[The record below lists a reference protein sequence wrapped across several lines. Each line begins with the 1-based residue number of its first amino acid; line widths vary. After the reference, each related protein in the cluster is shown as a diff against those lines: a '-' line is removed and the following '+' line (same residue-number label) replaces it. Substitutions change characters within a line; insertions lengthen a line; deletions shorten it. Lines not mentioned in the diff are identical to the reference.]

1 MGNFKRTFLK
11 SSSKSQAK
19 SVCGRGR
26 SQQSSISKGV
36 ASLRQSNHVFR
47 TICAL
52 LLSLLMTVSFFVS
65 AVPKN
70 AEALPNSETST
81 YMWYSIGGAKGG
93 FNVMGV
99 TNGSPAV
106 KVTYGSG
113 NGNGF
118 EVVAKVDTSQT
129 SSGNGLKYSTNGQTI
144 TYQGIEFTQ
153 TLSIV
158 NDDAYVRISYDVHNP
173 TNVSHVVSL
182 GNWTDVMIGNDDTAP
197 IYPTSTGARMAN
209 SKGEN
214 SQFNM
219 ICKNAYGVNDVDTLW
234 FGQYGQS
241 YANVFGNSTTSALTG
256 VDSGIAIG
264 WKNRTIPAG
273 ETRTFSY
280 LLGIGENAEPPQIS
294 GSINAVVHPQTVD
307 VSAQVKDAVNRTDRL
322 YYVLDRDTELETDPV
337 VLDTHKFTANS
348 FVEMK
353 GVIQRPTSWQVG
365 EVHTVS
371 VWVMNEANAM
381 SPIVTKVI
389 VIKDDEDAGDVM
401 QEGVNVTLHF
411 KPGSIAGVA
420 ATGTPPEDKQVFELQ
435 AVELPSNT
443 FTAPVINGMTMK
455 FAGWKAQDGKMYQP
469 GVKFTMP
476 ERTSIID
483 AATRTNYDFEA
494 VWMSDGKSIYYVDI
508 YTQQKDG
515 TYKKKQ
521 ELTEIGDEN
530 KTVNISSRVSE
541 FAQEGYKLHSGNPT
555 KLSGTVTPITS
566 NNPLRLALYYDLEQ
580 FNVTFNVDDMPGLS
594 DSTATLYYNTSLAD
608 STTASMRVLT
618 DQQWATFGG
627 WFNRTNGKGAQLTDQ
642 RRIKANETYY
652 AYWVPKIKQ
661 MTFDYNYSN
670 WSGKPTVSSTT
681 KPVEE
686 TRAEGSYANLGVKLA
701 TGNLPAALPDWTDD
715 NGVAWRFDKWVV
727 DGGQVVGGRAG
738 RTVEVTDATVFRVD
752 QSAITARASW
762 YRVYPVTLTNNLVA
776 GGTADLTFANAQ
788 GQTTTLNTA
797 ADGVGVTANCQQGSA
812 ATVSFAPKDNYQVAH
827 ITVNGVNYDQT
838 IGSGKLTLRDIKEA
852 KDVQISY
859 VKSPSDMNF
868 DFAYVDAETGRT
880 PQNAALATT
889 PPAKQGLVRAANRP
903 GEGIYQDIALKTS
916 GMPAIP
922 ADWQDTTGKFWRF
935 DGWYIDGSFVIGAE
949 SGQEVKVD
957 ENTQYTIRYNAEAEL
972 GYDTMTATAHWR
984 EVLPLTAT
992 SNTGGKLARVD
1003 TDSNQVIT
1011 SPYHEIGSNAAVTFN
1026 PNSGY
1031 TVSHV
1036 MVDGVWDDSWIEM
1049 GRVEFPDYRAAHT
1062 VYVEFVKDPD
1072 PPVKE
1077 IGSIKFS
1084 PNGGTGTP
1092 AGISGEVGT
1101 STAGNTFPIASP
1113 VRGGYAFNGWNTQAD
1128 GKGVD
1133 VTAYPATFAKGTTY
1147 YYAKWEKVD
1156 TSQPDPSPTPGEET
1170 GYIKFSANGG
1180 KGTPAG
1186 ISGTVGASTAGK
1198 VWPSMVPQRDG
1209 YVFQGWNTK
1218 SDGTGAMVASYPA
1231 TFASGTT
1238 TYYAVWKE
1246 MGLTPDPEPE
1256 PGVKLGFIKFDAN
1269 GGSGTPAG
1277 IQGEIGTAVVGKTFP
1292 ATVPVRT
1299 GYVFEGWNTV
1309 ADGSGSMVNAY
1320 PATYPADGSTII
1332 YYAQWSKATPYTPIE
1347 PDAPASYIR
1356 FNTNGGTGTPM
1367 GISGKVG
1374 DAVTQLFPATIPQKG
1389 TDVFLGW
1396 FTAPTGGEAVTAYP
1410 AALTTPGTTYYYA
1423 HWQAASTPVPTPPD
1437 DPDNEITTIAFD
1449 ANGGNGTP
1457 AYIEGAAGDAITASW
1472 PTMVPNRSGYVFAGW
1487 FTAPGG
1493 DDPES
1498 EAGDEV
1504 TAYPATFPAQDVT
1517 YYAQWNKVPDPDPD
1531 DPTPNPTPVP
1541 DPEPVPNPD
1550 PATVSIM
1557 FSANGGNGTPANIDG
1572 VAGTSTAGKTW
1583 PSLIPL
1589 KQGYVF
1595 NGWYTAP
1602 VGGTHVTALPATFP
1616 TTHTTYYAQW
1626 IKADDTGHD
1635 PVPEPGD
1642 AIGTIKFD
1650 TQGGA
1655 GTLPVVTG
1663 KSGDAITAAW
1673 PTTVPT
1679 KEGAVFAG
1687 WFTAPADESGVGGA
1701 EVDAY
1706 PAVYPDNTTVIYYA
1720 HWQTI
1725 PDPGP
1730 NPTPD
1735 PDPVPNPDPLIISFM
1750 FNANGG
1756 NGTPGNVEGVAGQS
1770 TADKVWP
1777 AMVPQRTGYV
1787 FNGWFD
1793 APEGG
1798 NAVTAFPAAFPNV
1811 NTTYYAQWIPADPTK
1826 PDNPVGPTKPYGY
1839 IKFDVTG
1846 GYGAPVGIEGESGT
1860 STAGHIFP
1868 TANPLKTGYVFAGWN
1883 TQADGSGSAVV
1894 SYPATFTEGTTVYY
1908 AQWLEVKDPTKPDPT
1923 PAPGEEMGYIKFS
1936 ANGGVGAPADIT
1948 GTIGA
1953 STASYTFPAAI
1964 PARDGYAFAGWNTL
1978 ANGTGSV
1985 VTALPE
1991 TFASGTTIY
2000 YAMWQKVDPTKPDPA
2015 PTPEPTPDPGYD
2027 NPESYIL
2034 FDANGGSG
2042 TPAQIK
2048 GEASSSTAGHT
2059 FPVLKPVRS
2068 GYVFTGW
2075 NTLANPT
2082 EADPGTVVTTLPA
2095 TFPPVDPADATQGT
2109 SVTYYAMWKAVDPTA
2124 PDPTPTPGPNP
2135 DPNQGTI
2142 AFDVQG
2148 GIGAPASITGV
2159 AGSAI
2164 TMSFPGN
2171 IPTKTGFAFA
2181 GWNTKADGTGNY
2193 VTSYPQTYPDG
2204 ETLVYYARWNTIG
2217 GTTTPDP
2224 EPTPEPEH
2232 GYIKFDANGGTGAPG
2247 LVAGNVGDKVTA
2259 AFPTQTPLR
2268 SGYSFNGWNTVQNP
2282 TDENPGTMVS
2292 AFTGS
2297 LSTFAKGTTVLY
2309 AQWLYTAKPAPV
2321 DPTTYYTISTVK
2333 YGSTHATLTP
2343 THSVAKN
2350 DDTTVTWKP
2359 DEGYKIT
2366 EVTVNGIQQ
2375 PLATSGEGSVTFKN
2389 VTSNHEVVVYVEKIE
2404 EPGSEP
2410 TTPVTDPRYVRI
2422 NTEIVGHGTIDN
2434 TASVEVGTDRTI
2446 AWRIDEGYKVDKV
2459 YVNGTEMVIE
2469 GTTLLLNR
2477 YTFTNVQ
2484 TDQSIKVIVVPKDAG
2499 AAPDPSTNPAIYTN
2513 IINGVGTITPS
2524 TTLVTDEQKEKHE
2537 VAWNVDVAKTIG
2549 SSTGT
2554 VYPKYNVEKVVVD
2567 NAEDGEITG
2576 DETVKTFIN
2585 VDQDHQ
2591 VDVYLKPNM
2600 VNVTVKVEGNGVA
2613 SPNQTLFM
2621 GQDYDCY
2628 ATAADGWTL
2637 ESITMADGTVIY
2649 QRAGRM
2655 AAPFAHL
2662 FATPLAAGAGN
2673 AARVADQSS
2682 TLQEVTQD
2690 TELTVVFTQDGAP
2703 APNPDD
2709 PTYSISVE
2717 LTGGMGSIAS
2727 NYTSIAAGD
2736 DRTVSWTVQD
2746 GYRVKKVSVTRAGIT
2761 QVTNYPDPTELS
2773 SLTFENIESDIAVV
2787 VELEAYIPEP
2797 DPDDPTPSPA
2807 PDPTPTPDPTPGVDY
2822 PESYI
2827 LFDAN
2832 GGSGAPA
2839 QIKGKAGDPIADTT
2853 LPSVT
2858 PTRAGFVFTGWN
2870 TLAAPTET
2878 NPGTVIT
2885 ALPATYPGVNAADA
2899 TKGTTVTYYAQWQA
2913 IDPTTPDP
2921 TPTPGPNPDATE
2933 GTIAFDSQG
2942 GTGAPAALTGA
2953 SGSAITQAFPGNV
2966 PVKTGYTFTGWN
2978 TKADGT
2984 GDAVTAYPATFP
2996 DGETV
3001 VYYAQWLKNAT
3012 PTKPVDPSP
3021 REQKYDLVT
3030 SITSG
3035 MGTIT
3040 ETTRQISEGEEVSVV
3055 WKANAGSYVSKVEI
3069 DGVERPEYVYK
3080 LGQAASKQGLLSGG
3094 SVKLTMNQNHT
3105 VVVTL
3110 VDSPALQ
3117 ISVNN
3122 TPADQ
3127 LAVIP
3132 YGEPINLTATIAP
3145 YTLPAGTK
3153 VVYHYRGVD
3162 KWGTP
3167 LTDWSTHKPTDV
3179 GNYEVYATAE
3189 GQRDSAPVSLR
3200 IVPQTITIEATYPK
3214 DKAPAGIQVKDSN
3227 GADLTAES
3235 YGYKLAGGSV
3245 LTAAGLK
3252 SDNSPEVKAA
3262 LAELLGEVTAKTY
3275 HQTGSVDTT
3284 DDLAFAK
3291 PKPGT
3296 YELVLTFANVSR
3308 TDTTYTDRDDFL
3320 VRKAYAATTDYYEVG
3335 NYLVRFVDKPIQI
3348 EKTKL
3353 DVDIQDASK
3362 KSKNYF
3368 TENDVYDTP
3377 ASLLGR
3383 SVTEADGVKIIYAK
3397 KTPQGGYERISAKPT
3412 APGEYLVMA
3421 EGNPNYFTDSDAK
3434 PYTIYAKDDIN
3445 NPTNPD
3451 NPYRETRH
3459 IEVAA
3464 KFTYPALKAGFDVAK
3479 EPYTYQM
3486 IPGYNLLEGDTLE
3499 KVLGS
3504 VTYTCTTPSGDVFN
3518 KANPKPGMYTLTPH
3532 FANAQNG
3539 VASSTTKGATEYKV
3553 GDYQVTVRP
3562 FQIIVIPEPLLPDP
3576 DDPDDPDNPDPTPV
3590 LPEKP
3595 DPEKGDPKP
3604 APGPEADKT
3613 YIKFDANGGFMPKP
3627 IGDLAGI
3634 EGVPTDS
3641 VTADQKAS
3649 FPDQAAGEVPSIP
3662 GYTFTGWNT
3671 EADGTGTTVTAYPDT
3686 FGEAGTTYY
3695 YAQWQRDPNYK
3706 PPTDPDKPGQT
3717 KRQHVYLVGYFD
3729 PNTAREGVDISAQPY
3744 QVFEV
3749 PGFSFAEGDT
3759 LTSVMGEPTY
3769 TCKTSY
3775 DTELNKQKPI
3785 AGDYTLKP
3793 LFTAL
3798 GEPTVNSDGTYTYK
3812 TDKYLITVMPQQVL
3826 IEAEKFNDAYDPRAP
3841 ENQPGYGHDI
3851 KVDVVF
3857 PGGTPELVI
3866 TDNGKPLPDTYTTVI
3881 DFYKWSDEANDW
3893 VYLGKDMPT
3902 TPGHYKVIV
3911 AVYDEQNR
3919 LIGEAW
3925 VTFEIYANA
3934 QGNAVKV
3941 SGSGVQGTAKTGDV
3955 TNQTALALLLMLSL
3969 VSAGVIT
3976 ATRMR
3981 MNSSANSTNSS
3992 ARRRRSE

>member
-36 ASLRQSNHVFR
+36 AFLRQSNHVFR

-1299 GYVFEGWNTV
+1299 GYVFEGWNTA
-1309 ADGSGSMVNAY
+1309 ADGSGSTVNAY

-1332 YYAQWSKATPYTPIE
+1332 YYAQWSKATPYTPVE

-1557 FSANGGNGTPANIDG
+1557 FSANGGNGTPATIDG

-1655 GTLPVVTG
+1655 GTLPVLTG

-1826 PDNPVGPTKPYGY
+1826 PDKPVEPTKPYGY

-2000 YAMWQKVDPTKPDPA
+2000 YATWQKVDPTKPDPT

-2109 SVTYYAMWKAVDPTA
+2109 SVTYYAMWKAVDPTT

-2181 GWNTKADGTGNY
+2181 GWNTKADGTGSY
-2193 VTSYPQTYPDG
+2193 VISYPQTYPDG
-2204 ETLVYYARWNTIG
+2204 ETLVYYAQWNTIG

-2247 LVAGNVGDKVTA
+2247 LIAGNVGDKVTA
-2259 AFPTQTPLR
+2259 VFPTQTPLR

-2477 YTFTNVQ
+2477 YAFTNVQ

-3012 PTKPVDPSP
+3012 PTKPVDPSL

-3117 ISVNN
+3117 INVNN

-3464 KFTYPALKAGFDVAK
+3464 KFAYPALKAGFDVAK

-3604 APGPEADKT
+3604 APGDEADKT

-3634 EGVPTDS
+3634 EGAPTDP

-3866 TDNGKPLPDTYTTVI
+3866 TDNGKPLPDNYTTVI

-3981 MNSSANSTNSS
+3981 MNTSANSTNSS
-3992 ARRRRSE
+3992 ARRRRSK